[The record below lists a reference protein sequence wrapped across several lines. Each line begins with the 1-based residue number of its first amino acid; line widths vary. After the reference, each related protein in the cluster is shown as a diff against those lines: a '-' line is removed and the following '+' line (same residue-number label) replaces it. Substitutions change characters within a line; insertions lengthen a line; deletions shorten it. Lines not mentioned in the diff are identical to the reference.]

1 MQAATARWPE
11 ITYMRID
18 ARTFSKNGEF
28 RCMKADFMFI
38 GAFLDKNLTLC
49 WQNLADFLIIIAC
62 FFFKWH
68 DLSAIF
74 IQMYAKCEE

>member
-28 RCMKADFMFI
+28 RCMKADFMSI
-38 GAFLDKNLTLC
+38 EAFLDKNLTLC
-49 WQNLADFLIIIAC
+49 WQNLAEFFNYCL

-74 IQMYAKCEE
+74 IQMYEKCEE